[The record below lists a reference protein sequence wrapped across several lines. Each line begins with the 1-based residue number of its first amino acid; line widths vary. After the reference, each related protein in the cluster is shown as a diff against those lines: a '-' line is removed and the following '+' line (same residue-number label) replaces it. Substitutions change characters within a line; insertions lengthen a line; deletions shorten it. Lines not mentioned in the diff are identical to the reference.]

1 MYRGESLV
9 SFLQR
14 HDIIKIGLK
23 QKGNVLCVV
32 QPTVCSKLDVYD
44 IQPLKLDTCNK
55 LATIFALFPVLSL
68 GYAHA

>member
-9 SFLQR
+9 SLLR
-14 HDIIKIGLK
+14 KHDVIEK

-32 QPTVCSKLDVYD
+32 QPTVCSTLGVYD
-44 IQPLKLDTCNK
+44 IQPPKLDTCNK
-55 LATIFALFPVLSL
+55 WATIFALFPVLSL

>member
-1 MYRGESLV
+1 MYCRESLV
-9 SFLQR
+9 SFLHR
-14 HDIIKIGLK
+14 HDIIEMVPK

-32 QPTVCSKLDVYD
+32 QPTVCSTLGVYD